1 MILRLFLLCGAL
13 LSFYVVLSNIRRS
26 KMLIADCSIWFFIG
40 LIGILLA
47 VFPGISFFFSDLLE
61 VESPV
66 NLVYL
71 IAIALLLL
79 LVFKQALRI
88 SELEVKI
95 KDLAQNITLMEKEKN
110 KEDI

>member
-13 LSFYVVLSNIRRS
+13 LSFYVVLSNIRKS
-26 KMLIADCSIWFFIG
+26 KMLISDCSIWFFIG

-47 VFPGISFFFSDLLE
+47 VFPGVSFFFSDLLK

-71 IAIALLLL
+71 IAIALLLF
-79 LVFKQALRI
+79 LVFKQTIRI
-88 SELEVKI
+88 SELEIKI

-110 KEDI
+110 KDNI